1 MIRIKVLHP
10 CLEYQHTMYFNSAV
24 LFIFFQMYVYMSV
37 SYIRLYLYTVR
48 NTVELYTKTITLYN
62 AIYYNVVV

>member
-1 MIRIKVLHP
+1 M
-10 CLEYQHTMYFNSAV
+10 
-24 LFIFFQMYVYMSV
+24 YMSV

-48 NTVELYTKTITLYN
+48 NTVELYTKTITLHN